1 MQIIMVTNNALED
14 KIGGLER
21 YVSELSGT
29 LARRGHEV
37 SIVAKRW
44 SGDQPA
50 RERRAD
56 GVVIDRHPV
65 PSKGNP
71 FYAPLYPA
79 YVATGVARRTR
90 GRTAGT
96 VVHAHMGVP
105 ALSLALRR
113 QRYVLTFHAPV
124 WRELLSERQG
134 TYLLPPAMQD
144 RAVRA
149 LRRAEG
155 LVARRAARA
164 VVLSEFMRSELSL
177 LDHATGR
184 RARVIPGGIDPIRF
198 NGSLGAERVQR
209 RAPTQPVLFTARRL
223 TPRTGVDALIA
234 AMPAITAAFPG
245 TTLRIAG
252 SGAMKDELHRLA
264 DDLSVSD
271 AVRFLGRLSDEQL
284 VDSYRA
290 ATLVVLPT
298 RELEGFGLT
307 TAEALACGAAVI
319 GTPAGAT
326 PELLTPLDAG
336 LIAADVSADA
346 IAAAVLRLLS
356 DPARLEQIRSRAA
369 ARVIPEMTWDRVAD
383 SYLELYEELM

>member
-37 SIVAKRW
+37 TIIAKRW
-44 SGDQPA
+44 SGEQPA

-56 GVVIDRHPV
+56 GVLIERHPV

-71 FYAPLYPA
+71 FYAALYPA
-79 YVATGVARRTR
+79 YVATGVARRAR
-90 GRTAGT
+90 GLTLGT

-105 ALSLALRR
+105 ALALALRR
-113 QRYVLTFHAPV
+113 QPYVLTFHAPV

-134 TYLLPPAMQD
+134 SYLLPRAMRAPA
-144 RAVRA
+144 VST
-149 LRRAEG
+149 LRRAER
-155 LVARRAARA
+155 LVARRAASA

-184 RARVIPGGIDPIRF
+184 RARVIPGGIDPTRF
-198 NGSLGAERVQR
+198 RRSPASDRAQR
-209 RAPTQPVLFTARRL
+209 HPPLHPVLFTARRL
-223 TPRTGVDALIA
+223 TPRTGVDALIG
-234 AMPAITAAFPG
+234 AMPAITEAFPA

-252 SGAMKDELHRLA
+252 SGAMKEQLRGLA
-264 DDLSVSD
+264 HNLRVAD
-271 AVRFLGRLSDEQL
+271 AVQFLGQLSDEQL
-284 VDSYRA
+284 AESYRA

-307 TAEALACGAAVI
+307 TAEALACGAVVI

-326 PELLTPLDAG
+326 PELLAPLDAG
-336 LIAADVSADA
+336 LIASDVSPDA

-356 DPARLEQIRSRAA
+356 DPARLEQIRRRAA

-383 SYLELYEELM
+383 AYLEVYEELT